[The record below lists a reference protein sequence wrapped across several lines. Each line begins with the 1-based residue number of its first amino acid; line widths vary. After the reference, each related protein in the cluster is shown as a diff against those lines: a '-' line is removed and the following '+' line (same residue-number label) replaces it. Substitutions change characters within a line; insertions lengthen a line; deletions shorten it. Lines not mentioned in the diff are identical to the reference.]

1 MLGYIEDILDDFC
14 DSRIRAM
21 VSIGPSYKDLVRVP
35 LIVGG
40 TILMGMTLIAAVV
53 VHADKNARKA
63 EKIATQSVV
72 STNAV
77 RAVQNQLER

>member
-1 MLGYIEDILDDFC
+1 MLGYIEDMLDDFC

-21 VSIGPSYKDLVRVP
+21 VSVGPDYKDLVRVP

-40 TILMGMTLIAAVV
+40 SILLIMTTIGAIV
-53 VHADKNARKA
+53 VHADKNARKV
-63 EKIATQSVV
+63 EKIATQAPV

-77 RAVQNQLER
+77 RAVQAQLER